1 MNRDLF
7 NEPLRRRELLQ
18 GGAGLAL
25 ALGLAGCG
33 VGNEPAG
40 SGGDEAA
47 PAKTIAA
54 KPDGDL
60 VYFNWSEY
68 LDPKLIKEFEKRY
81 GVKVRESNFDSMN
94 AMMAKLRSGNK
105 YDVIF
110 PTADWAQRL
119 HAGNQLLRFDKEQL
133 KNTANVYD
141 YFAKPWYDPTAE
153 HTVPYALY
161 ASGILYRKDKV
172 ELSGSWNDLGLDDAK
187 GRIYLLDDYQEVLG
201 AGNMTTG
208 SELNSKDPAEIE
220 KSKQWALDLKP
231 KLRGFSTDD
240 IQNMV
245 GGNAWIHHG
254 WNGDVVNVRNQVKK
268 PENYSF
274 QKCTEGIPLGTD
286 CFAIPA
292 NAEHPGTALAFI
304 DFILEPENAAR
315 NIEYMGYPMPY
326 TGPDETFAELV
337 KTDPS
342 INVTVEDLENGD
354 QFRNLGPDGRRL
366 WDEAWT
372 EIKAA

>member
-1 MNRDLF
+1 MRSDYF

-33 VGNEPAG
+33 VGDEAG
-40 SGGDEAA
+40 SSATPA
-47 PAKTIAA
+47 PAKKTAA

-68 LDPKLIKEFEKRY
+68 LDPKLIKDFEKRY

-94 AMMAKLRSGNK
+94 GMMAKLRSGNR

-119 HAGNQLLRFDKEQL
+119 IKGNQLLRFDKAQL
-133 KNTANVYD
+133 KNSDTVYD
-141 YFAKPWYDPTAE
+141 YFAKPWYDPGAD

-161 ASGILYRKDKV
+161 ASGIIYRKDKI
-172 ELSGSWNDLGLDDAK
+172 EPTGSWNDLGLESAK
-187 GRIYLLDDYQEVLG
+187 GRIYMLDDYQEVLG
-201 AGNMTTG
+201 AGAMATG
-208 SELNSKDPAEIE
+208 SDLNTKVQAEVD
-220 KSKQWALDLKP
+220 KAKQWALDLKP
-231 KLRGFSTDD
+231 KLRGYSTDD
-240 IQNMV
+240 IQNLV

-274 QKCTEGIPLGTD
+274 QKCTEGIPLGND
-286 CFAIPA
+286 SMAIPA
-292 NAEHPGTALAFI
+292 NAEHPGTALTFI
-304 DFILEPENAAR
+304 NFILEPENAAR

-342 INVTVEDLENGD
+342 INVTIEDLENGE
-354 QFRNLGPDGRRL
+354 QFRDLGADGRRM

>member
-1 MNRDLF
+1 MSRCGGASCCR
-7 NEPLRRRELLQ
+7 EVRAWHSRSGSPAAASVTRRGRARRRPRRRRRS
-18 GGAGLAL
+18 
-25 ALGLAGCG
+25 
-33 VGNEPAG
+33 V
-40 SGGDEAA
+40 
-47 PAKTIAA
+47 A

-68 LDPKLIKEFEKRY
+68 LDPKLIKDFEKRY

-94 AMMAKLRSGNK
+94 GMMAKLRSGNR

-119 HAGNQLLRFDKEQL
+119 IKGNQLLRFDKAQL
-133 KNTANVYD
+133 KNSDDGLRLLRQAVVRPGRRPHGALRALRVGDHLPQGQDRADRLLERPRRSTRRRAASTCSTTTRRCSARARWPPASDLNTKD
-141 YFAKPWYDPTAE
+141 QAE
-153 HTVPYALY
+153 V
-161 ASGILYRKDKV
+161 DK
-172 ELSGSWNDLGLDDAK
+172 A
-187 GRIYLLDDYQEVLG
+187 
-201 AGNMTTG
+201 
-208 SELNSKDPAEIE
+208 
-220 KSKQWALDLKP
+220 KQWALDLKP

-274 QKCTEGIPLGTD
+274 QKCAEGIPLGTD
-286 CFAIPA
+286 CMAIPA
-292 NAEHPGTALAFI
+292 NAEHPGTALTFI
-304 DFILEPENAAR
+304 NFILEPENAAR

-342 INVTVEDLENGD
+342 INVTIEDLENGE
-354 QFRNLGPDGRRL
+354 QFRDLGADGRRM

>member
-1 MNRDLF
+1 MTRDLF

-18 GGAGLAL
+18 GSAGLAL

-33 VGNEPAG
+33 VGEEPA
-40 SGGDEAA
+40 SKAEKSA
-47 PAKTIAA
+47 PPKKIAA

-119 HAGNQLLRFDKEQL
+119 TAAGQLLRFDKAQL
-133 KNTANVYD
+133 KNSETVYD
-141 YFAKPWYDPTAE
+141 YFAKPWYDPGAD
-153 HTVPYALY
+153 HTIPYALY

-172 ELSGSWNDLGLDDAK
+172 EMTGSWNDLGLDSAK
-187 GRIYLLDDYQEVLG
+187 GKIYMLDDYQEVLG
-201 AGNMTTG
+201 AGAMATG
-208 SELNSKDPAEIE
+208 SDLNTKDQAEVDKAKE
-220 KSKQWALDLKP
+220 WALDLKP
-231 KLRGFSTDD
+231 NLRGYSTDD

-254 WNGDVVNVRNQVKK
+254 WNGDVVNVRNQVKN
-268 PENYSF
+268 PDNFSF

-286 CFAIPA
+286 CMSIPA
-292 NAEHPGTALAFI
+292 NAEHPGTALTFI
-304 DFILEPENAAR
+304 NFILEPENAAR

-326 TGPDETFAELV
+326 TGPDEAFAELV

-342 INVTVEDLENGD
+342 INVTIEDLENGD
-354 QFRNLGPDGRRL
+354 QFRDLGADGRRM
-366 WDEAWT
+366 WDDAWT

>member
-1 MNRDLF
+1 M
-7 NEPLRRRELLQ
+7 
-18 GGAGLAL
+18 
-25 ALGLAGCG
+25 
-33 VGNEPAG
+33 
-40 SGGDEAA
+40 GDEAGSSATPA
-47 PAKTIAA
+47 PAKKIAA

-68 LDPKLIKEFEKRY
+68 LDPKLIKDFEKRY

-94 AMMAKLRSGNK
+94 GMMAKLRSGNR

-119 HAGNQLLRFDKEQL
+119 IKGNQLLRFDKAQL
-133 KNTANVYD
+133 KNSDSVYD
-141 YFAKPWYDPTAE
+141 YFAKPWYDPGAD

-161 ASGILYRKDKV
+161 ASGIIYRKDKV
-172 ELSGSWNDLGLDDAK
+172 ELTGSWNDLGLDAAK
-187 GRIYLLDDYQEVLG
+187 GRIYMLDDYQEVLG
-201 AGNMTTG
+201 AGAMATG
-208 SELNSKDPAEIE
+208 SDLNTKVQAEVD
-220 KSKQWALDLKP
+220 KAKQWALDLKP
-231 KLRGFSTDD
+231 KLRGYSTDD

-254 WNGDVVNVRNQVKK
+254 WNGDVVNIRNQVKK
-268 PENYSF
+268 PDNYSF

-286 CFAIPA
+286 CMAIPA
-292 NAEHPGTALAFI
+292 NAEHPGTALTFI
-304 DFILEPENAAR
+304 NFILEPENAAR

-342 INVTVEDLENGD
+342 INVTIEDLENGD
-354 QFRNLGPDGRRL
+354 QFRDLGADGRRM